1 MTDSPAGGQAAAL
14 AGNSRALWS
23 LLVSFLFSWVSFT
36 ASIALIGWLVFERT
50 SSPVVVSI
58 AFAFRSLPLAFTG
71 VLAGILSERFGGRFM
86 LVAANVSQ
94 ALISFALAIAAAAH
108 WATAPVLI
116 LAAGAYGVADS
127 VRLVSGMNLTYD
139 LTHSSHRLRG
149 MAWANLVSSGG
160 QALGALIAT
169 GALSRLGPSAAA
181 AAVGA
186 VFLIGAA
193 VAVRVEVPRSADPPD
208 RSSLISSIK
217 AGIGLLGHARTITL
231 LFSVAVIAECFAFS
245 GAALDPVFAG
255 SVFVAGPLGLGLILV
270 ARAAGRIAGSALLI
284 WQGHSRTAISWIAVA
299 VGFFG
304 AFLVA
309 FAAAPTFPVALL
321 FTCGAGAAGA
331 IVDVAEQTGMQA
343 SVDPSVRGRAAGLWV
358 LAVGL
363 GPLGVLE
370 VGGLAQAV
378 GARATEA
385 INGGLVAL
393 FGLLLVVALIRRAA
407 EPTSSG
413 AVQSPELCSRSGCR

>member
-1 MTDSPAGGQAAAL
+1 MTDSPAGRQAALL

-23 LLVSFLFSWVSFT
+23 LLVSFLFSWISYT

-50 SSPVVVSI
+50 RSPAVVSI
-58 AFAFRSLPLAFTG
+58 AFALRFLPLAFTG
-71 VLAGILSERFGGRFM
+71 VLAGVLSDRFGRRSM
-86 LVAANVSQ
+86 LVAANGTQ

-127 VRLVSGMNLTYD
+127 VRLVSGLNLTYD
-139 LTHSSHRLRG
+139 LTHTSHPLRG

-160 QALGALIAT
+160 QALGALIAA

-186 VFLIGAA
+186 VFLVGAA
-193 VAVRVEVPRSADPPD
+193 VAVRVETTRPADLPD
-208 RSSLISSIK
+208 RSPLLSSIK
-217 AGIGLLGHARTITL
+217 AGIGLLGHSRTITL
-231 LFSVAVIAECFAFS
+231 LFSVAVIAEWFAFS

-284 WQGHSRTAISWIAVA
+284 WQGHARRAISWIAVS

-309 FAAAPTFPVALL
+309 FAVAPTFAVALL
-321 FTCGAGAAGA
+321 FTCGAGAGAA
-331 IVDVAEQTGMQA
+331 IVDVAEQTAMQA
-343 SVDPSVRGRAAGLWV
+343 SVDASVRGRAAGLWV

-363 GPLGVLE
+363 GPIGVLE

-385 INGGLVAL
+385 INGGVVAL
-393 FGLLLVVALIRRAA
+393 FGLLLVMALIRRAA
-407 EPTSSG
+407 KPAPSG
-413 AVQSPELCSRSGCR
+413 AAQSPE